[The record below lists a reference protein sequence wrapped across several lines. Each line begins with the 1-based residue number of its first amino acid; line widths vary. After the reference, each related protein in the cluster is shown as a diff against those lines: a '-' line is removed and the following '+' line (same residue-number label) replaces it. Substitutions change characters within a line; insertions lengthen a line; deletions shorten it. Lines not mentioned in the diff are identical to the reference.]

1 VRRCYLRPDEVRSFL
16 KRIVGSAAASRP
28 IARGFLRSRRTH
40 RRAAQAGLQAKP
52 SGNSSAIPGYQPIAD
67 HFKQQKY
74 RYGEHCRGKQGPGKI
89 LEKDVVDGEGSRIHP
104 SRFRNNLKLSG
115 ALVIRESP
123 GFQSVFRN
131 VLIGNNEKN
140 IPMIPLFHSLG
151 KAAADAAVSIE
162 QHHRR
167 VWNLDVI
174 HSCRSRPSKHPFF
187 WYFRTAGQFFEPLCQ
202 AREFVLRHLFW
213 RRLRPI
219 LKAYV
224 VAAPTLTFWRWQLT
238 GPTADLKS
246 RA

>member
-1 VRRCYLRPDEVRSFL
+1 
-16 KRIVGSAAASRP
+16 
-28 IARGFLRSRRTH
+28 
-40 RRAAQAGLQAKP
+40 
-52 SGNSSAIPGYQPIAD
+52 
-67 HFKQQKY
+67 
-74 RYGEHCRGKQGPGKI
+74 
-89 LEKDVVDGEGSRIHP
+89 
-104 SRFRNNLKLSG
+104 
-115 ALVIRESP
+115 
-123 GFQSVFRN
+123 
-131 VLIGNNEKN
+131 
-140 IPMIPLFHSLG
+140 LFHSLG

-224 VAAPTLTFWRWQLT
+224 VAAPTLTFWAVAADRTNSRPEITCLRNQLLLFASTLHDTLST
-238 GPTADLKS
+238 GRLAPLSGWDLF
-246 RA
+246 